1 MKFDGIEH
9 QSCENT
15 SGEFSVQSSCETSG
29 LDRLTETVEVA
40 ESGKRCGGAAI
51 ESQLANAIKL
61 KFEWTETKK
70 KQTKKQTQ
78 VQIEFQNEN
87 QFQPTQIKR
96 QQLNEIEHQWTSL

>member
-1 MKFDGIEH
+1 MNSENHQVKWARWNRSVAVNAPNFRVVNFPMKFDGIEH

-15 SGEFSVQSSCETSG
+15 SGEFSVQSSCKTSG

-61 KFEWTETKK
+61 KFE
-70 KQTKKQTQ
+70 
-78 VQIEFQNEN
+78 
-87 QFQPTQIKR
+87 
-96 QQLNEIEHQWTSL
+96 